1 MITFFRRMF
10 TSKIGGIFA
19 LLFLG
24 LIAVAFAG
32 GDIANVGG
40 FGGVSGGNVAKV
52 GDRQIGIAELEARIR
67 DAHAQAQQQ
76 NPTLTLS
83 DFMAQGGADDV
94 LNGMIDGY
102 ALEQYAKKLGFT
114 VSKTQVDAEIIK
126 LPQFK
131 GLTGEFDQNQFQ
143 LWIAQS
149 KTTEKQ
155 LREDIGRGLLVEQ
168 LLRPVGRLA
177 SVPAAYAKPYAE
189 LALEQRVG
197 QATFIPSSAYAPTAD
212 PSETQLASFLKDNAK
227 TYRIAEQRSI
237 RYAEFNVKDLAKPKE
252 LTEAEIADFYKA
264 NADQFAARETRKFSQ
279 IIAPDKAAAEKLATA
294 AKSGSLD
301 TAAQA
306 AGLAAAS
313 VESANETQLAGST
326 SAAIAKAA
334 FAAKQGD
341 IIGPL
346 QGSLGWVVLKVDS
359 ITGTP
364 ARSLEQA
371 RAEISKVVGDR
382 KTQEAALDAFN
393 AISDSVNKGAS
404 VTEIAGNN
412 GLTLT
417 TSPLLTAAATS
428 LEQPGFKVSDV
439 LGKIIPSAFEL
450 SGENLA
456 EIVEIIPNE
465 RYAIAEVAK
474 LVASAPPPLADIRN
488 RLSADWKQAEGAKKA
503 RDLAK
508 AITDSA
514 NKSGDIVVA
523 TRASGAQNAGVQ
535 SIKGVRKDVLTAQ
548 AQGGVPREL
557 AMLFTMDAKTAKSIE
572 LPGNSGWMVVF
583 LNEINRANIAPGD
596 TIVAAQQNAMIGTMG
611 NELVGQLLKHA
622 RKTVGSEVD
631 AGALSKIKAQLS
643 GNAAPAL

>member
-52 GDRQIGIAELEARIR
+52 GDRQIGIGEIEARIR
-67 DAHAQAQQQ
+67 EAHAQAQQQ
-76 NPTLTLS
+76 NPALTLS

-94 LNGMIDGY
+94 LNGLIDAY
-102 ALEQYAKKLGFT
+102 ALEQYAQKLGFT
-114 VSKTQVDAEIIK
+114 VSKTQVDAQIVTMPE
-126 LPQFK
+126 FK
-131 GLTGEFDQNQFQ
+131 GLTGEYDPERFQ
-143 LWIAQS
+143 QWIVQS
-149 KTTEKQ
+149 KTTEKE
-155 LREDIGRGLLVEQ
+155 LRETIGRRLLVEQ
-168 LLRPVGRLA
+168 LLRPIGRLA

-212 PSETQLASFLKDNAK
+212 PSENVLATFLKDNAK
-227 TYRIAEQRSI
+227 SYRIAEQRSL

-264 NADQFAARETRKFSQ
+264 NADQFAARENRKFSQ
-279 IIAPDKAAAEKLATA
+279 IIAPDKSAADRLAAA

-301 TAAQA
+301 AAVRA
-306 AGLAAAS
+306 AGLATAS
-313 VESANETQLAGST
+313 VEAATEAQLAGTTST
-326 SAAIAKAA
+326 AVAKAA

-341 IIGPL
+341 IVGPL

-364 ARSLEQA
+364 ARTLEQA
-371 RAEISKVVGDR
+371 RAEITKVVGDR

-393 AISDSVNKGAS
+393 AISDAANKGAS

-417 TSPLLTAAATS
+417 TTPLLTSAATS
-428 LEQPGFKVSDV
+428 LEQPGYIVSDV

-450 SGENLA
+450 PGENLA

-465 RYAIAEVAK
+465 RYAISEVAK
-474 LVASAPPPLADIRN
+474 LVASAPPPLADIRV
-488 RLSADWKQAEGAKKA
+488 RLTADWKQAEGAKKA
-503 RDLAK
+503 RDMAK

-514 NKSGDIVVA
+514 NKSGDIVAA

-535 SIKGVRKDVLTAQ
+535 TIKGVRKDVIAAQ
-548 AQGGVPREL
+548 TQGRVPREL
-557 AMLFTMDAKTAKSIE
+557 AMLFTMDARTAKSIE
-572 LPGNSGWMVVF
+572 LPGNSGWMIVF
-583 LNEINRANIAPGD
+583 LDTINRANIASGD
-596 TIVAAQQNAMIGTMG
+596 TIVATQQNVMIGTMG

-622 RKTVGSEVD
+622 RKTVGSQID
-631 AGALSKIKAQLS
+631 AGAFAKIKSQLS
-643 GNAAPAL
+643 GAAAPAL